1 MGPPSDA
8 TEEERPVSGQQQCG
22 SGDVSKAASTP
33 AEGVGSARATATTG
47 TTHLWGRPL
56 PAMPSPAQSPL
67 PPPPAPPAPPQVPPP
82 PPAPRRV
89 SSAPKTPPKTPPKAK
104 SGEPTSPKASPGAKA
119 APTVDLVTPKSP
131 EAKAASLGGEL
142 PHRPFRVG
150 PGGALEAETI
160 GPSSGYSMSMISRTP
175 VAKAPASEAP
185 PEPSETSGRPP
196 QRRMEACIACHGSGE
211 LPMRA
216 NRRLFRLLTSSTA
229 SAATANAAA
238 RGGATASVLSA
249 ISGSSSSEA
258 DVTHFKSERG
268 VGLFVEL
275 ACSKA
280 SVLSA
285 ACAESRACY
294 VGVHGNL
301 EKIATQNHVADL
313 VNQVM
318 EELKMTRSASDREL
332 GEVHLFCHVHMS
344 LPCTGGSPLQNFSG
358 GKRVPEHERKFFE
371 LLAACDK
378 LLDRLVERHPELSM
392 SFELPNSNRYW
403 THPKLQAFVQ
413 ARIPFRSVVH
423 ACAMGIEGLP
433 GLPIKKA
440 FRIMS
445 SSEELS
451 QRLEKRFHCA
461 CDFHASFNFSDFQLS
476 EKYSRKFARFFVRM
490 LALLALR

>member
-1 MGPPSDA
+1 
-8 TEEERPVSGQQQCG
+8 
-22 SGDVSKAASTP
+22 
-33 AEGVGSARATATTG
+33 
-47 TTHLWGRPL
+47 
-56 PAMPSPAQSPL
+56 
-67 PPPPAPPAPPQVPPP
+67 
-82 PPAPRRV
+82 
-89 SSAPKTPPKTPPKAK
+89 
-104 SGEPTSPKASPGAKA
+104 
-119 APTVDLVTPKSP
+119 
-131 EAKAASLGGEL
+131 
-142 PHRPFRVG
+142 
-150 PGGALEAETI
+150 
-160 GPSSGYSMSMISRTP
+160 
-175 VAKAPASEAP
+175 
-185 PEPSETSGRPP
+185 
-196 QRRMEACIACHGSGE
+196 
-211 LPMRA
+211 
-216 NRRLFRLLTSSTA
+216 
-229 SAATANAAA
+229 
-238 RGGATASVLSA
+238 
-249 ISGSSSSEA
+249 
-258 DVTHFKSERG
+258 
-268 VGLFVEL
+268 
-275 ACSKA
+275 
-280 SVLSA
+280 
-285 ACAESRACY
+285 
-294 VGVHGNL
+294 
-301 EKIATQNHVADL
+301 
-313 VNQVM
+313 
-318 EELKMTRSASDREL
+318 MTRSASDREL

-371 LLAACDK
+371 LLAACEK

>member
-1 MGPPSDA
+1 M
-8 TEEERPVSGQQQCG
+8 
-22 SGDVSKAASTP
+22 
-33 AEGVGSARATATTG
+33 
-47 TTHLWGRPL
+47 
-56 PAMPSPAQSPL
+56 
-67 PPPPAPPAPPQVPPP
+67 
-82 PPAPRRV
+82 
-89 SSAPKTPPKTPPKAK
+89 
-104 SGEPTSPKASPGAKA
+104 
-119 APTVDLVTPKSP
+119 DLVTPKSP
-131 EAKAASLGGEL
+131 EAKAASLVGEL

-160 GPSSGYSMSMISRTP
+160 APSSGYSMSMISRTS

-216 NRRLFRLLTSSTA
+216 NRRLFRLLTTTTA
-229 SAATANAAA
+229 SAATATAAA
-238 RGGATASVLSA
+238 RVGATASVLSA

-258 DVTHFKSERG
+258 DVTHFQSERG

-275 ACSKA
+275 ACSRA

-294 VGVHGNL
+294 VGVHGNF
-301 EKIATQNHVADL
+301 EKVATQNQVADL

-318 EELKMTRSASDREL
+318 EDLKMTRSASDREL

-371 LLAACDK
+371 LLAACEK

-423 ACAMGIEGLP
+423 ACAMGIEVLP